1 MGAVVRAGAVC
12 ILDEDL
18 TIPVF
23 DLTVS
28 SDSELDI
35 SPGTWR
41 RLDSLVVA
49 HMLHVRPGAV
59 ESANASA
66 DQGNTQSEAAVS
78 SVHIVNVVG
87 EGVPVAPETP
97 HRAPGRRRK
106 QKSKSPR
113 ENTAEDSAV
122 AGAPEETGRGRTVME
137 MLQSDTKYGRRF
149 SCRRAL
155 RLGVADSG
163 APMLFCSQR
172 KPEDWHTRVVLTPQ
186 QVDGLD
192 LPRVLMVR
200 RRMSW

>member
-1 MGAVVRAGAVC
+1 MGTVARDGAVC

-41 RLDSLVVA
+41 RLDVVVAA
-49 HMLHVRPGAV
+49 HMLLVRPGAV

-87 EGVPVAPETP
+87 EGVKACRWHLRPRIVHQGGGGSGRASRRWKTP
-97 HRAPGRRRK
+97 RRK
-106 QKSKSPR
+106 VP
-113 ENTAEDSAV
+113 
-122 AGAPEETGRGRTVME
+122 
-137 MLQSDTKYGRRF
+137 LQVHRMK
-149 SCRRAL
+149 
-155 RLGVADSG
+155 LGE
-163 APMLFCSQR
+163 P
-172 KPEDWHTRVVLTPQ
+172 VL
-186 QVDGLD
+186 
-192 LPRVLMVR
+192 
-200 RRMSW
+200 